1 MVKFV
6 RTRKIAVYYVWECYT
21 FSGRLWGTSYRP
33 YAVLSL
39 NVPYWS
45 STTELFRPPCFTML
59 YCLAGV
65 LRVLLLLAIYRIT
78 TESVICCDPWS
89 YLIIPPPF
97 FHIINNLL
105 TCLFCCLLCCLFCI
119 WLCIVDFVHGFQ

>member
-6 RTRKIAVYYVWECYT
+6 RTRKIAVYYIWECYT

-39 NVPYWS
+39 IVPYWS
-45 STTELFRPPCFTML
+45 STSELFRPPCFTML

-65 LRVLLLLAIYRIT
+65 LRVLLLSAIYRIAVLPQNL
-78 TESVICCDPWS
+78 SFAVIPGR
-89 YLIIPPPF
+89 
-97 FHIINNLL
+97 
-105 TCLFCCLLCCLFCI
+105 T
-119 WLCIVDFVHGFQ
+119 